1 LGSAIPEQG
10 DDVLPTLIGG
20 AIPLG
25 IAVVFL
31 GIVLAKVPSVPLSII
46 VLMGL
51 ALMIASLA
59 EAVRGGE
66 DQFGTD
72 ATKLTEG
79 QQKRGG
85 VS

>member
-1 LGSAIPEQG
+1 
-10 DDVLPTLIGG
+10 VLPTLIGG

-25 IAVVFL
+25 IAAVFL
-31 GIVLAKVPSVPLSII
+31 GIVLAKVPSVALWII
-46 VLMGL
+46 VLMGI
-51 ALMIASLA
+51 ALMLASLV

-72 ATKLTEG
+72 ATELPEG